1 MARKPIRPWHGE
13 AAPAAPDGV
22 RVAGGTLV
30 CTSGMGAPRA
40 GEAGPVLPSGAGAQ
54 ARMAL
59 ERIVVVLEAAGGS
72 ARDIVKVTRYL
83 VRIEDLSAV
92 EAAFGDFFGADA
104 PCCTTVQVAGL
115 AWPGLVVELDALAVV
130 APRPASRKRH
140 APRAPRAMAVKRA
153 TRTRATRVRTT
164 PPRSTLRASHPK
176 KKPRRKR

>member
-13 AAPAAPDGV
+13 AAPDGV

-40 GEAGPVLPSGAGAQ
+40 GESAPALPAGAGAQ
-54 ARMAL
+54 ARSAL
-59 ERIVVVLEAAGGS
+59 ERIAVVVEAAGGS
-72 ARDIVKVTRYL
+72 ARDIVKVTCYL
-83 VRIEDLSAV
+83 VRMEDLAGV
-92 EAAFGDFFGADA
+92 EAAFRDFFGTDA
-104 PCCTTVQVAGL
+104 PCCTTVQVTGL

-130 APRPASRKRH
+130 AAPRPAVRKRH
-140 APRAPRAMAVKRA
+140 APRAPRTMATKAA